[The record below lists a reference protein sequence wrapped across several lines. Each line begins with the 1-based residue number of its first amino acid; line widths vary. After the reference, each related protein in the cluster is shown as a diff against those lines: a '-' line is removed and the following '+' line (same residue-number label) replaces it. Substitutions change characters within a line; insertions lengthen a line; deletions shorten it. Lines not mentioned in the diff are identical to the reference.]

1 MVAYAWMRDTR
12 HMEPVLWLVTPL
24 LVTSLV
30 AVWLIRKSR
39 HDQHPNEQLQNQ
51 QLQRMESALRQPSVT
66 RESQASSL
74 KSQDGHS

>member
-1 MVAYAWMRDTR
+1 
-12 HMEPVLWLVTPL
+12 MEPVLWLVTPL

-30 AVWLIRKSR
+30 AVWLIRRSR
-39 HDQHPNEQLQNQ
+39 HNQHPDEQLQNQ

-66 RESQASSL
+66 RESRQPSVTRESQVSSP